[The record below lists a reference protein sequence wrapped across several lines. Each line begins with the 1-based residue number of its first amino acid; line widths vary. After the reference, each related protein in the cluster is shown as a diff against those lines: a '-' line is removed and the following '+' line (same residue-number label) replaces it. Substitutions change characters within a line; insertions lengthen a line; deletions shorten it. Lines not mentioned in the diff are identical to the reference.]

1 MTQSDTVIP
10 AKAEI
15 QIVRDCEFRTQSGP
29 PTRLSA
35 ASNSQFFIHNPS
47 NMHYIRHAVLLQVTS
62 QG

>member
-35 ASNSQFFIHNPS
+35 ASNSQFFIHNS
-47 NMHYIRHAVLLQVTS
+47 RFIRHALYHKEWGLLS
-62 QG
+62 